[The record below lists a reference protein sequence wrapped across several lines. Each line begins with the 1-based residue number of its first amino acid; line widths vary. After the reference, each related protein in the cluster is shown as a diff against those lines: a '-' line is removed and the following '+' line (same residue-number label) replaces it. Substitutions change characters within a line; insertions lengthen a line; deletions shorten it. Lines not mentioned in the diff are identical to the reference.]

1 MIWERGKQWG
11 KGCELRST
19 VGGGQYAG
27 AQEPPG
33 PKRII
38 AARAGTVCEAFSGG
52 ARASR
57 WNRELT
63 SAKDDL
69 GFDRELTVTHRA
81 VCWRGGGSDGHLQSA
96 VFDAKGK
103 GSSGS
108 SNIWHNPSEYA
119 AGLRY
124 KQNTQTPDPNS
135 NLMSR

>member
-1 MIWERGKQWG
+1 M
-11 KGCELRST
+11 RST
-19 VGGGQYAG
+19 VGGGQFTG

-57 WNRELT
+57 WNHELT

-81 VCWRGGGSDGHLQSA
+81 VCWRGGGSDGHLQRA
-96 VFDAKGK
+96 VFDA
-103 GSSGS
+103 
-108 SNIWHNPSEYA
+108 
-119 AGLRY
+119 
-124 KQNTQTPDPNS
+124 
-135 NLMSR
+135 